1 MILWIAL
8 FVLVV
13 ALSYVL
19 AAKSMRDYQ
28 EIPSDAGEYGLFLIR
43 NRGGLTSGLLHSIHD
58 ELLSSGLNISFERV
72 FKGNESA
79 LLVFGPQNLLAKFN
93 HILNLLEL
101 EDYTNIDNTLAWE
114 IEIKESG
121 QKIFGNLPP
130 LLDQEQFW
138 WQLVLWV
145 NKSKPMSS
153 KLFHGQIRAV
163 LKSEDPLKRKNVSQK
178 LQNIDFYQKRSF
190 QKKAK
195 NNSFNSMEI
204 IQLISI

>member
-1 MILWIAL
+1 
-8 FVLVV
+8 
-13 ALSYVL
+13 
-19 AAKSMRDYQ
+19 
-28 EIPSDAGEYGLFLIR
+28 
-43 NRGGLTSGLLHSIHD
+43 
-58 ELLSSGLNISFERV
+58 
-72 FKGNESA
+72 
-79 LLVFGPQNLLAKFN
+79 
-93 HILNLLEL
+93 
-101 EDYTNIDNTLAWE
+101 
-114 IEIKESG
+114 
-121 QKIFGNLPP
+121 
-130 LLDQEQFW
+130 LDQEQFW